1 MDEFYVKD
9 GEVEKGPFTF
19 EELTD
24 GRLEPNDLV
33 RTNFSAWEKAS
44 DLPDFTEYFQYEGFY
59 FPTETNLAGF
69 GIRLLAYFIDY
80 IVLVS
85 VIVIGFLIAGNFGGY
100 DIQKLNMQQEQ
111 NREVLQGIVAAS
123 FVLYN
128 LLLYVT
134 PLSATL
140 GQTLCKLI
148 VVDANGKKLTF
159 LNALIRSVGKL
170 LSLAFFGIGFI
181 GIFFSQY
188 KQAFHDVFAKTF
200 VIRKNVLN
208 VVEDEQDSAF

>member
-1 MDEFYVKD
+1 MDEFFVKD
-9 GEVEKGPFTF
+9 GEEKKGPFTF

-33 RTNFSAWEKAS
+33 RTNSNAWEKAS

-59 FPTETNLAGF
+59 FPTENNLAGF

-85 VIVIGFLIAGNFGGY
+85 LIVIGFLIAGNFGGY
-100 DIQKLNMQQEQ
+100 DIQKLNVQQEQ
-111 NREVLQGIVAAS
+111 DREVLQGIVAAS

-128 LLLYVT
+128 LFTYLS

-148 VVDANGKKLTF
+148 VVDADGKKLTF
-159 LNALIRSVGKL
+159 LNSLIRSVGKL

-200 VIRKNVLN
+200 VVRKNVLT
-208 VVEDEQDSAF
+208 VSDDEDASL